1 MIRHLFTLMWNRRR
15 ANALL
20 VVEIF
25 LAFVVLFAVGTIGT
39 NLWANYRQPLG
50 FEYAEVWQLN
60 FTTGAQ
66 PRAEQFGTSR
76 QLMAQIRANPQV
88 AGAALTAA
96 NTPFSFND
104 SQTRLDFVDP
114 RDSTRRPIGPINA
127 YVVGPELREVMGLEL
142 VAGRWF
148 GPADA
153 VAGSQLPVVIDERMQ
168 RAMYPDGTS
177 ALGGQ
182 LGGRDEPTRRVV
194 GVVRAY
200 RTDGELQEP
209 LPSIFQA
216 IQPEDTLFLAQ
227 SVLLR
232 VKPGSGAALEKQLTD
247 DVRRI
252 GPGWSGTI
260 RTLSEMHTVQMK
272 TRLTKPLL
280 LGAMSVFLLLN
291 VALGLFGVLWL
302 NISRRRGELGVRRAM
317 GATAGGISRQVLGEI
332 LVVTTFGLV
341 LGLLVAVQF
350 PLLSVQNVRPEV
362 YFTAML
368 LAAGA
373 LYLLATVCALYPSRL
388 AAGIRPA
395 VALREE

>member
-15 ANALL
+15 ANGLL

-25 LAFVVLFAVGTIGT
+25 LAFVVLFAVSTIAA
-39 NLWANYRQPLG
+39 NLWSNYRQPLG
-50 FEYAEVWQLN
+50 FEYDQVWQLN
-60 FTTGAQ
+60 FTTGSQ
-66 PRAEQFGTSR
+66 PRAEQLGTLR
-76 QLMAQIRANPQV
+76 QLLAEIRANPQV
-88 AGAALTAA
+88 AGAASTAS

-104 SQTRLDFVDP
+104 SQTRLDFTDP
-114 RDSTRRPIGPINA
+114 RDSTQRPIGPINT

-153 VAGSQLPVVIDERMQ
+153 VQGAHIPVVIDERLQ
-168 RAMYPDGTS
+168 RAMYPDGRS
-177 ALGGQ
+177 ALDGQ
-182 LGGRDEPTRRVV
+182 LAGDNEPPRRVI

-247 DVRRI
+247 AVRRI
-252 GPGWSGTI
+252 GPGWTGTI
-260 RTLSEMHTVQMK
+260 RTLPDMHTVQMK
-272 TRLTKPLL
+272 VRLTKPLL

-291 VALGLFGVLWL
+291 VALGLLGVLWL

-350 PLLSVQNVRPEV
+350 PLLGVQNVRPDI

-388 AAGIRPA
+388 AAGIQPA